1 MNIIKLDAIEST
13 NDYLKRS
20 KINDIEIVYTY
31 NQTKGKVKEV
41 INGLVNQERTSHFL

>member
-13 NDYLKRS
+13 NDYLKEVKSMILRLYIPII
-20 KINDIEIVYTY
+20 KLKE
-31 NQTKGKVKEV
+31 KVKEV